1 MNKKAVLVLVIF
13 VLFVASVVSGKLYW
27 NKKIANATGQT
38 SEVTKTKA
46 DVKDSGAKESEK
58 KQDAKSSFNEAYA
71 KNLPDEVKEKLK
83 KAAEDK
89 RQSTLLLLVTK
100 LLHLQ
105 KMLGQLS

>member
-27 NKKIANATGQT
+27 NKKVANATGQT
-38 SEVTKTKA
+38 SEVTKTKSE
-46 DVKDSGAKESEK
+46 VKDSGTKKSEK
-58 KQDAKSSFNEAYA
+58 KQDAKASFNEAYA

-89 RQSTLLLLVTK
+89 KGSK
-100 LLHLQ
+100 PCYCW
-105 KMLGQLS
+105 

>member
-46 DVKDSGAKESEK
+46 EVKDSGAKKEEK
-58 KQDAKSSFNEAYA
+58 KKRKRRE
-71 KNLPDEVKEKLK
+71 KTRCEVIF
-83 KAAEDK
+83 
-89 RQSTLLLLVTK
+89 
-100 LLHLQ
+100 
-105 KMLGQLS
+105 

>member
-46 DVKDSGAKESEK
+46 DVKIVERRNQRRNKM
-58 KQDAKSSFNEAYA
+58 QKSSFNESIC
-71 KNLPDEVKEKLK
+71 EEF
-83 KAAEDK
+83 
-89 RQSTLLLLVTK
+89 T
-100 LLHLQ
+100 
-105 KMLGQLS
+105 G